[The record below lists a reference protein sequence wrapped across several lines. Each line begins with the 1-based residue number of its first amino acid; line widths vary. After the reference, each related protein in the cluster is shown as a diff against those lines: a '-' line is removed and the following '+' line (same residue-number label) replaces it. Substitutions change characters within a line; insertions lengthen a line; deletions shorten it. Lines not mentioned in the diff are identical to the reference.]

1 MINAYKAGKMS
12 SEASQKRDKR
22 IQRMIKRNAIIWHL
36 LTKIAVK
43 KGKTSAKIRYRSR
56 FKDYLFGD
64 AAVKYLESLGY
75 SARHDLHYFDTY
87 RTVTWYWEEE

>member
-1 MINAYKAGKMS
+1 MIDAYKAGKMS

-22 IQRMIKRNAIIWHL
+22 IQRMVKRNAIIWHL

-43 KGKTSAKIRYRSR
+43 KGETSAKIRYRSR
-56 FKDYLFGD
+56 FKDCLFGE

-75 SARHDLHYFDTY
+75 HARHYLHYFDEY
-87 RTVTWYWEEE
+87 RSIEWRWEEE